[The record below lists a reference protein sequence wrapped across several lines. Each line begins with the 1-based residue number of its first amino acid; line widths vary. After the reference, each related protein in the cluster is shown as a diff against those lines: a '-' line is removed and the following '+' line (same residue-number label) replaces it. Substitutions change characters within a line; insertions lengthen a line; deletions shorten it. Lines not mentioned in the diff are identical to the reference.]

1 MLQSQSHRRWRT
13 VQQGVQAVPKT
24 KQDEELKHLVLNFY
38 RDELRDRYDLDN
50 IRRFDVFSAVREDQL
65 IALRDFFLEQI
76 YPPPQHRQEL
86 DEAFDRLGEMLR
98 SPMRMKPLVGATI
111 RSMWRMGTR
120 LPSAI
125 NAGRSTID
133 AYSKTRQLE
142 GMMVKEAVKHEITPA
157 DAKKRE
163 RMLKLLN
170 NVPESV
176 VTKLIHDILNL
187 FHALTNVEMLQVAAD
202 FMSQCVTV
210 MEDRTDLYSDDDR
223 AGIQL
228 GLTLLQEGLALFKD
242 MDPAIFPQ
250 VIQGIQMVEMDW
262 FKRVQAEAAL

>member
-1 MLQSQSHRRWRT
+1 MPELKANT
-13 VQQGVQAVPKT
+13 
-24 KQDEELKHLVLNFY
+24 ELKHLVLNFY
-38 RDELRDRYDLDN
+38 RDELRVRYDLKN
-50 IRRFDVFSAVREDQL
+50 IRRFDVFSSVEDEQL

-76 YPPPQHRQEL
+76 YPPAEHRQEL
-86 DEAFDRLGEMLR
+86 DDAFDKLGEMLR
-98 SPMRMKPLVGATI
+98 SPKRMQPLVGATI
-111 RSMWRMGTR
+111 RSMWRMGTK

-142 GMMVKEAVKHEITPA
+142 DLMVKEAISQEITPA
-157 DAKKRE
+157 DAKKRA
-163 RMLKLLN
+163 RMLKLLK

-202 FMSQCVTV
+202 FMSQCIKV
-210 MEDRTDLYSDDDR
+210 MEDRTDLYDDDDR
-223 AGIQL
+223 DGIRL
-228 GLTLLQEGLALFKD
+228 GLTLLNEGLALFKD

-250 VIQGIQMVEMDW
+250 VIHGIQMVEMDW
-262 FKRVQAEAAL
+262 FKRVQEEAAS